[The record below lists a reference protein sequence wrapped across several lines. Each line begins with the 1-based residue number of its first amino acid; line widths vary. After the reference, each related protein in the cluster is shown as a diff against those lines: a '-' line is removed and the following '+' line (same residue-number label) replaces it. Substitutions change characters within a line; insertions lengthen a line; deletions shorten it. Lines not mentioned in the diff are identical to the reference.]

1 MQENTKAVDNF
12 ESTKN
17 DECGFEKGHTQP
29 DKKDI
34 IKINPTKEQDTNK
47 ENILPEYMVYVNH
60 NNFQDAGR
68 L

>member
-1 MQENTKAVDNF
+1 MMNVVLKRVIRNLI
-12 ESTKN
+12 
-17 DECGFEKGHTQP
+17 
-29 DKKDI
+29 KKDI